1 MPYNIAEPL
10 LWAEGWRVVTIA
22 GTSESFTTLVE
33 IATVLNARD

>member
-10 LWAEGWRVVTIA
+10 LWADGWSVATIV

-33 IATVLNARD
+33 TDIALNARD